1 MLVFKEFLTDSFLH
15 HLLLSLNHQLAV
27 LLDTKS
33 GLQQVL
39 EIHLTIT
46 ELCKTA
52 RI

>member
-1 MLVFKEFLTDSFLH
+1 MLIFKEFLTNSFLH

-27 LLDTKS
+27 LLDTKGS
-33 GLQQVL
+33 LQQVL